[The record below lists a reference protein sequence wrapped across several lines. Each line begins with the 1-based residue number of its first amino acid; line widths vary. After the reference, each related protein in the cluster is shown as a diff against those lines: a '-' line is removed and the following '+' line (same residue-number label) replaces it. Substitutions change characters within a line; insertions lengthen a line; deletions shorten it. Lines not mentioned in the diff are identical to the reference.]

1 MSTIELRNTII
12 DKIKKNQNEDLLNEV
27 NRLIEIETSDIEVY
41 KFNDEQKAA
50 ITEAQTQIK
59 NGEFL
64 TDEEATKNI
73 NSFFSNF

>member
-1 MSTIELRNTII
+1 MSTIELRNKVI
-12 DKIKKNQNEDLLNEV
+12 DKIKKIDNEDLLNEV

-50 ITEAQTQIK
+50 ITEARAQIK

-64 TDEEATKNI
+64 TDEEATKEI
-73 NSFFSNF
+73 NEWLKK